1 MVQPGS
7 QANPK
12 RIAVVDR
19 GMDKGLQTRNI
30 QHTLKSREPSVDG
43 GWWMVDGGW
52 WMAGMQWFRISMSAI
67 YSTYS
72 YGIMRVFKGYQYP
85 IDIYFKNNIF
95 T

>member
-43 GWWMVDGGW
+43 GWPECNG
-52 WMAGMQWFRISMSAI
+52 F
-67 YSTYS
+67 
-72 YGIMRVFKGYQYP
+72 VFQCLRFSHSH
-85 IDIYFKNNIF
+85 IQLWNH
-95 T
+95 

>member
-30 QHTLKSREPSVDG
+30 QHTLKSRETLVDG
-43 GWWMVDGGW
+43 GWPECNG
-52 WMAGMQWFRISMSAI
+52 F
-67 YSTYS
+67 
-72 YGIMRVFKGYQYP
+72 VFQCLRFIP
-85 IDIYFKNNIF
+85 H
-95 T
+95 TAMEL

>member
-43 GWWMVDGGW
+43 GWPECNG
-52 WMAGMQWFRISMSAI
+52 F
-67 YSTYS
+67 
-72 YGIMRVFKGYQYP
+72 VFQCLRFIP
-85 IDIYFKNNIF
+85 H
-95 T
+95 TAMEL

>member
-30 QHTLKSREPSVDG
+30 TPSSPVRHRWIVDG
-43 GWWMVDGGW
+43 RNAMV
-52 WMAGMQWFRISMSAI
+52 
-67 YSTYS
+67 S
-72 YGIMRVFKGYQYP
+72 YFNVCDLFHIQLWNYEGL
-85 IDIYFKNNIF
+85 
-95 T
+95 